1 MKLYWY
7 KLEKDKMTEEEIE
20 VKETAKLYKTL
31 YGNCFPHGFYS
42 TIKKAEEGRILS
54 PWNAVFVFF
63 TEKNLEKA
71 RDLFVE
77 YQKQAVTRKE
87 KQIQELEAEIEEA
100 ERQINRLEDME
111 VYNG

>member
-7 KLEKDKMTEEEIE
+7 QLEKDKITEEEIE
-20 VKETAKLYKTL
+20 VKETAKLYKVL
-31 YGNCFPHGFYS
+31 NRSHFPHEYRS
-42 TIKKAEEGRILS
+42 TIEKTEEGKILNT
-54 PWNAVFVFF
+54 WRTAYVFF

-77 YQKQAVTRKE
+77 YQKQVVAGKE
-87 KQIQELEAEIEEA
+87 KQIQKIESEIEET

-111 VYNG
+111 V

>member
-7 KLEKDKMTEEEIE
+7 KLEKDKITEEEVE

-31 YGNCFPHGFYS
+31 DGSCFPYRFCS
-42 TIKKAEEGRILS
+42 TSKKRDEGRVLYCWREI
-54 PWNAVFVFF
+54 FVFF
-63 TEKNLEKA
+63 AEKNLEKA

-77 YQKQAVTRKE
+77 YQKQVVTRKE

-111 VYNG
+111 V